1 MPKKQ
6 EHNQEVGPR
15 VPVAIYARVST
26 DNQVG
31 GRFDSCESQTAV
43 CREHIRQH
51 AAEGWYEV
59 ASFTDAAYS
68 GGSMNRPGIQAIKRM
83 IEAGEV
89 KVLVIFKLERMSRN
103 MDEWGPFRAFLEKH
117 GCRLESATEDISESE
132 PEGRLKNNILI
143 SVSDFERRNTA
154 KKTRI
159 KMRQQAMRG
168 YWNGGPVP
176 YGYAYDKNT
185 QALLP
190 HPVEG
195 PILRRIFEQAAK
207 LVSLTDLANALNAEG
222 LRTKER
228 VMHRRDGKTE
238 TVGGRFFRSDG
249 LRLIIINPIYR
260 GAVKFEGQEFAGQ
273 HEALIS
279 ADIWERAN
287 AAVAE
292 TQERPGQPAVDHPS
306 FQARDVHNHLF
317 KGLAWCAGCGRA
329 LVPSDSGKKSVTGT
343 KYRYYTC
350 SLVLRESQ
358 TAPCAVGRLSADAL
372 EKAVVSLLGEASK
385 HPALIKEMVE
395 ISRLSRR
402 RDAEVLRAELEKQKS
417 SIADID
423 KQLANCA
430 SAVAK
435 GGVDVLGEALV
446 RRATELREQRR
457 RLLVDQERARQELI
471 AADAMVLEEQ
481 KIQKNLQRF
490 GEVLSKLPTAEQKEL
505 VRLFVERIDVR
516 RVIGTSKRKN
526 EIVSPAE
533 RLMEIRVKLHS
544 AELAHGME
552 MRSDERAATAKHQ
565 SHNIGALRLEAR
577 VDFSNAMRGEVVIVA
592 PFQHTVRLDHRVRA
606 PRAAKPEV
614 EHPIVRAQKWQRLL
628 DSGAVP
634 NRLALAKRV
643 GVDPAMVTRILRL
656 VDLVPAIQDYL
667 TKVGTASGAW
677 YFSVPAL
684 GEIARMTP
692 SRQIRAFEELVDRYC
707 SRIQKILPGIM
718 PAPFLATDEAPA
730 PPKSGT
736 PRQGPSIR
744 AG

>member
-1 MPKKQ
+1 MPRKQ
-6 EHNQEVGPR
+6 EQNQEDVPR

-43 CREHIRQH
+43 CREHIRKH
-51 AAEGWYEV
+51 AHEGWHEV
-59 ASFTDAAYS
+59 ATFTDAAYS
-68 GGSMNRPGIQAIKRM
+68 GGTMDRPGMRSLKRM
-83 IEAGEV
+83 IQAGEI
-89 KVLVIFKLERMSRN
+89 KVVLIFKLERVSRN
-103 MDEWGPFRAFLEKH
+103 MDEWGPFRAFLQKH
-117 GCRLESATEDISESE
+117 GCHLESATENISEVE
-132 PEGRLKNNILI
+132 PEGRLKNNIMM
-143 SVSDFERRNTA
+143 SVAEFERLNTA
-154 KKTRI
+154 KKTRL
-159 KMRQQAMRG
+159 KMREQAKRG

-190 HPVEG
+190 HPIEG

-228 VMHRRDGKTE
+228 VMQRRDGKTE

-273 HEALIS
+273 HEALVS

-317 KGLAWCAGCGRA
+317 KSLAWCAGCGRA

-358 TAPCAVGRLSADAL
+358 TAHCEVGRLSADAL

-395 ISRLSRR
+395 VSRLSRR
-402 RDAEVLRAELEKQKS
+402 RDADVVRAELEKQKS
-417 SIADID
+417 SIADLD

-490 GEVLSKLPTAEQKEL
+490 GEVLPKLPPAEQKEL
-505 VRLFVERIDVR
+505 IRLFINRIDVQ
-516 RVIGTSKRKN
+516 RVFETVKRKK
-526 EIVSPAE
+526 EVVPSVE

-544 AELAHGME
+544 TELAQGME
-552 MRSDERAATAKHQ
+552 ERSAERAAVTQ
-565 SHNIGALRLEAR
+565 RVSHNIGGLRLDAR
-577 VDFSNAMRGEVVIVA
+577 VDFTNAMRGEIVIVA
-592 PFQHTVRLDHRVRA
+592 PFNQTIRLDSRVRTVPVPK
-606 PRAAKPEV
+606 PRTVV
-614 EHPIVRAQKWQRLL
+614 EHAMVRALKWQALL
-628 DSGAVP
+628 ETGAVP
-634 NRLALAKRV
+634 HRLALAKRV
-643 GVDPAMVTRILRL
+643 GCTPGAVTKVLRLLQLVPEIQEYLVGIKSENEVWHFSAKHMAQLATMAPELQRVAFAILRKEYA
-656 VDLVPAIQDYL
+656 DLAGRPKLAPEDF
-667 TKVGTASGAW
+667 G
-677 YFSVPAL
+677 P
-684 GEIARMTP
+684 E
-692 SRQIRAFEELVDRYC
+692 RA
-707 SRIQKILPGIM
+707 
-718 PAPFLATDEAPA
+718 
-730 PPKSGT
+730 T
-736 PRQGPSIR
+736 PRTGPRRSI
-744 AG
+744 G